1 MSEKFLTMEEL
12 AERWRIKKDS
22 IYNWKSRKLGPKQ
35 TKIVGKVL
43 FSLKDIEDFENKSK
57 SSDNKR
63 K

>member
-22 IYNWKSRKLGPKQ
+22 IYNWKTRKLGPKQ
-35 TKIVGKVL
+35 TKIVGRVL
-43 FSLKDIEDFENKSK
+43 FALKDVEDFEKKSRA
-57 SSDNKR
+57 SDK